1 MKITVLLLFFLP
13 FIATSQIVG
22 KVIQSDDKEPVV
34 GAKIIASNGEKAITD
49 VDGVFNINATSYP
62 VTLITSMA
70 SFLNDT
76 TVVNA
81 AGEISITLDVPVK
94 TISAVVV
101 SAGRRQ
107 QRVEDVAVSM
117 EIIKPTLIDNKGIT
131 DLEQAVDQSPGVYT
145 MDGQVSIRG
154 GSGFAYG
161 TGSRVLLLWNGMPLL
176 SGYAGDTQWN
186 AIPMEQAAQIEI
198 MKGASSVLYGSGA
211 LNGVIALTEK
221 EPGLKPETKVKIQ
234 TGVYGDPKR
243 ASLRWWNTNPMNQ
256 QVEIYRGQMFK
267 QTGYTLSTTF
277 FRNDGYRQGETEARG
292 RVSGTVYF
300 RFNNLSRLKA
310 GIGYNYQ
317 MQKTGHFL
325 IWQSD
330 TLGYTPS
337 GGADTSNPA
346 STLTYNFGQRLFID
360 PYLKFTDKKN
370 NKHSL
375 KTRIYFANNENLTNT
390 SQSNGATI
398 YFTDYQFQRKFSGGT
413 TVTAGT
419 SNIYNSVS
427 SSLFGNHNSNNLSMY
442 SQFERKIN
450 KLDVTGGLRLEHF
463 IMDGRTGDSDFSYG
477 NDTNSLAKIPVY
489 PILRLGLHY
498 ELMKYTHLRA
508 SFGQG
513 IRYPSV
519 AERYTQTS
527 VGSLNIFPNAN
538 LRPEVGWAA
547 EIGIKQGVKIG
558 EWKGMLDV
566 AGFINEYSNMME
578 FTFGLYKPD
587 SVMLTSQNFQ
597 NYIGF
602 QAQNAERARISGI
615 EFSFNSSGSIGN
627 VQIVSLLGYT
637 YMNPVTLN
645 NSPSYLANMS
655 DSTSNMLKYRFNH
668 LAKAD
673 VEVTYKKFSAGFS
686 MRYNS
691 NMTNIDKVFQE
702 DLDPGI
708 TEIYILPGLKAYREK
723 YNKGALVFDARIAL
737 PSSDNY
743 RVSLIVNNIL
753 NAEYTSRPG
762 DIQSPRSFLMQVQM
776 KF

>member
-1 MKITVLLLFFLP
+1 
-13 FIATSQIVG
+13 
-22 KVIQSDDKEPVV
+22 
-34 GAKIIASNGEKAITD
+34 
-49 VDGVFNINATSYP
+49 
-62 VTLITSMA
+62 
-70 SFLNDT
+70 
-76 TVVNA
+76 
-81 AGEISITLDVPVK
+81 
-94 TISAVVV
+94 
-101 SAGRRQ
+101 
-107 QRVEDVAVSM
+107 
-117 EIIKPTLIDNKGIT
+117 
-131 DLEQAVDQSPGVYT
+131 
-145 MDGQVSIRG
+145 
-154 GSGFAYG
+154 
-161 TGSRVLLLWNGMPLL
+161 
-176 SGYAGDTQWN
+176 
-186 AIPMEQAAQIEI
+186 
-198 MKGASSVLYGSGA
+198 
-211 LNGVIALTEK
+211 
-221 EPGLKPETKVKIQ
+221 
-234 TGVYGDPKR
+234 
-243 ASLRWWNTNPMNQ
+243 
-256 QVEIYRGQMFK
+256 
-267 QTGYTLSTTF
+267 
-277 FRNDGYRQGETEARG
+277 
-292 RVSGTVYF
+292 
-300 RFNNLSRLKA
+300 
-310 GIGYNYQ
+310 
-317 MQKTGHFL
+317 
-325 IWQSD
+325 
-330 TLGYTPS
+330 
-337 GGADTSNPA
+337 
-346 STLTYNFGQRLFID
+346 
-360 PYLKFTDKKN
+360 
-370 NKHSL
+370 
-375 KTRIYFANNENLTNT
+375 
-390 SQSNGATI
+390 
-398 YFTDYQFQRKFSGGT
+398 
-413 TVTAGT
+413 
-419 SNIYNSVS
+419 
-427 SSLFGNHNSNNLSMY
+427 
-442 SQFERKIN
+442 
-450 KLDVTGGLRLEHF
+450 
-463 IMDGRTGDSDFSYG
+463 MDGRTGDSDFSYG

-762 DIQSPRSFLMQVQM
+762 DIQPPRSFLMQVQM